1 MVNSTRRHR
10 HLDSARYET
19 LRRALLRVKGSIRQR
34 EFLAAVRIDSDFLDY
49 LAESVGVTTGHSMSW
64 SCKLTEREFLDPPE
78 DTERQIYE
86 EWRDLA
92 RGVACRPSFWGA
104 TTLDLIRSGHI
115 RSSFLATPT
124 ATRKSGLV
132 AIDEVLAGANGPGP
146 EESAKGIDTCV
157 RTVIRRFSGLPGVRG
172 NRSVFVNCPFA
183 RAWWRG
189 RMGTAVLRVIEES
202 EGSSDLEWAMVQR
215 PLRQNQ
221 QYWENIVSLIVS
233 RNSVLGSSRVQA
245 AMVASLATLLS
256 RDPQTPLKYAVNLR
270 PVFKNL
276 SALSTARELSL
287 LEFHDLR
294 RLTDDIVAFH
304 DKRLRAP
311 AHDGEE

>member
-1 MVNSTRRHR
+1 MAISTRRHR
-10 HLDSARYET
+10 YLDGVRYET
-19 LRRALLRVKGSIRQR
+19 LMRALLREKGSTRQR
-34 EFLAAVRIDSDFLDY
+34 EFLAAVRTDSDFLDY
-49 LAESVGVTTGHSMSW
+49 LTESVGVTTGHPMSW
-64 SCKLTEREFLDPPE
+64 SCKLTEREFSDPPE

-86 EWRDLA
+86 EWKDLA

-104 TTLDLIRSGHI
+104 TTLDLIRAGHI
-115 RSSFLATPT
+115 RSSFLAAPT

-132 AIDEVLAGANGPGP
+132 TIEEVLAGANGAGL
-146 EESAKGIDTCV
+146 EESAKRIDTCV

-189 RMGTAVLRVIEES
+189 RMATEVIRVIEES
-202 EGSSDLEWAMVQR
+202 EGIPDLEWAMVQR

-245 AMVASLATLLS
+245 AMIASLATLLS
-256 RDPQTPLKYAVNLR
+256 RDPQTPLRYATNLR

-287 LEFHDLR
+287 LEFLELR
-294 RLTDDIVAFH
+294 RLTDDIVALH
-304 DKRLRAP
+304 DKRLRAL
-311 AHDGEE
+311 AQDGDK